1 MWCERNKYFS
11 LCSKYGIDRIKY
23 SPQRRSRRDRNIMV
37 ILNQNLIFYRM
48 VSISFMQP
56 DEKCLSFGQL
66 IQRGVGVIQGNGKQ
80 KNIRESKKSKL
91 AQ

>member
-1 MWCERNKYFS
+1 
-11 LCSKYGIDRIKY
+11 
-23 SPQRRSRRDRNIMV
+23 MV

-48 VSISFMQP
+48 VSISFMQR

-66 IQRGVGVIQGNGKQ
+66 IQRGVGVIQGNRKQ
-80 KNIRESKKSKL
+80 KNIRECKKSKL